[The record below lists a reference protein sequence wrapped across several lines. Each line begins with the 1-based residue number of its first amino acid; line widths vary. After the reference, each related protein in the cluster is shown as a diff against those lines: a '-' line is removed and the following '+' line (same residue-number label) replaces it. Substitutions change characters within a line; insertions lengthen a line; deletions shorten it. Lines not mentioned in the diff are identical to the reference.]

1 MPKIP
6 TRTARLQMQAKA
18 PAGRVRGMS
27 CQGPRRGTAGFT
39 LIELLVVIAIL
50 SLLVSILM
58 PSLNRAKFLA
68 KNVICQSNS
77 HQIGLALVTYT
88 SDFRDTII
96 QVCESPYKGIYNGDR
111 MTPRILA
118 DADLLPISDV
128 RGGVWRCPLDERD
141 YKPLFLAHYWYY
153 EGGPGAGTLPDGA
166 TDEDMG
172 SCSYATNGTYRYWST
187 RSPWSYWSQGGVWVP
202 RHYSQAARPTN
213 TIWVHDASSW
223 QITGPDPY
231 TLYYTWITL
240 LYHGNPETYFSSYN
254 PYFRHDPESYG
265 PCGTLTFMDGHV
277 QASIDFLDTFTDE
290 NYNYDEALAL
300 EWWSFTGE

>member
-18 PAGRVRGMS
+18 PAGRIRGMS
-27 CQGPRRGTAGFT
+27 CQGPRRGTVGFT

-77 HQIGLALVTYT
+77 HQIGLAMVTYT
-88 SDFRDTII
+88 SDFRDVIV
-96 QVCESPYKGIYNGDR
+96 QVSESPYKGIYNGNR

-118 DADLLPISDV
+118 DAGLLPISDA

-141 YKPLFLAHYWYY
+141 YKPLFLAYY
-153 EGGPGAGTLPDGA
+153 YYHEGGPGTLPPDVTFG
-166 TDEDMG
+166 DLIY
-172 SCSYATNGTYRYWST
+172 CSYGTNGVYRYWSP
-187 RSPWSYWSQGGVWVP
+187 RSPWSYWSSGSQWTP
-202 RHYSQAARPTN
+202 RYYSHAARPTN
-213 TIWVHDASSW
+213 TVWFVDSGSHW
-223 QITGPDPY
+223 QSNANTPY
-231 TLYYTWITL
+231 QLFYTWLTL
-240 LYHGNPETYFSSYN
+240 EWWDGSHPEWIGHR
-254 PYFRHDPESYG
+254 RHNPESYG

-277 QASIDFLDTFTDE
+277 QASMDYLETCTDE
-290 NYNYDEALAL
+290 NYDYDTALAL
-300 EWWSFTGE
+300 EWWSFTQE